1 MTPVKQVRDARAERM
16 KFTCRLRRG
25 ALVFR
30 YRSSHYP
37 MLLLARQGWFVDSG
51 VCGRGGHCLTRAPD
65 RL

>member
-1 MTPVKQVRDARAERM
+1 MTPLKSPARRAEQRV

-51 VCGRGGHCLTRAPD
+51 VCGRGGQCLTRAPD

>member
-1 MTPVKQVRDARAERM
+1 M

-37 MLLLARQGWFVDSG
+37 MLLLARQGWFVDPECVAG
-51 VCGRGGHCLTRAPD
+51 AAIA
-65 RL
+65 